1 MTETYTSVMLYLND
15 GTSRVFCAD
24 ATDSTSSYVEL
35 TDLLSG
41 NSAGESMQG
50 RVIIKSF
57 GLCENFAI
65 SPGGAIVVDQLGN
78 AIGNLGLVAPEQQTP
93 NWEPVQIPIQLNYKI
108 KVLTSQA
115 AA

>member
-1 MTETYTSVMLYLND
+1 MTETYVSVSLYLND

-24 ATDSTSSYVEL
+24 VTDGATYVEL

-50 RVIIKSF
+50 RVIVKSY
-57 GLCENFAI
+57 GVCENFST

-78 AIGNLGLVAPEQQTP
+78 AIGNLGLVHPESQTP
-93 NWEPVQIPIQLNYKI
+93 NWEAVQIPIQLNYKI
-108 KVLTSQA
+108 KVTTSA
-115 AA
+115 SVA